1 MDLQLSQTLGRAGG
15 YVPRAHYFAGRHA
28 SLVAC
33 RAPSNNRRQQ
43 SRGA

>member
-1 MDLQLSQTLGRAGG
+1 MDLQLSQTLRCAGA

-33 RAPSNNRRQQ
+33 RAHSTGKRQQ
-43 SRGA
+43 NRSA